1 MNILLKLSEII
12 YFMENTYRIVQ
23 GIRDLYGGVP
33 PYAVSFRKRGKFLK
47 DAFKVIEKLFEDGT
61 YKDVSKA
68 VINLLEISGMYHI
81 TERASR
87 EYLDDLY
94 HLFVDKSSNKEYAY
108 FDDEKVKI
116 DNNNERK
123 VRALNIDIN
132 KIKRDIDTTI
142 EMAKKLLDQEGIFIY
157 RYTDYSVPNKF
168 IGIVLEKEFKLTH
181 KFYKID
187 YKKDGLIRY
196 VLVITV

>member
-1 MNILLKLSEII
+1 
-12 YFMENTYRIVQ
+12 MENTYRIVQ

-68 VINLLEISGMYHI
+68 VINLLEISRMYHI

-94 HLFVDKSSNKEYAY
+94 YLFVDKSSNKEYAY
-108 FDDEKVKI
+108 FDDEKVEINNDSGKKI
-116 DNNNERK
+116 EKK

-142 EMAKKLLDQEGIFIY
+142 EMAKKVLDQEGSFIY
-157 RYTDYSVPNKF
+157 RYTDYSVPEKF
-168 IGIVLEKEFKLTH
+168 IGIALENEFKPTH
-181 KFYKID
+181 KVYKVS
-187 YKKDGLIRY
+187 YKKNGLIKY
-196 VLVITV
+196 IIIITV

>member
-1 MNILLKLSEII
+1 
-12 YFMENTYRIVQ
+12 MENIYRIVQ

-33 PYAVSFRKRGKFLK
+33 PYAISFRKRGKFLK

-61 YKDVSKA
+61 YKDISKA
-68 VINLLEISGMYHI
+68 VINLLEISIMYHI

-94 HLFVDKSSNKEYAY
+94 YLFVDKSSNKEYAY
-108 FDDEKVKI
+108 FDDEKVEK
-116 DNNNERK
+116 NNNGSGKKVEKK

-142 EMAKKLLDQEGIFIY
+142 EMAKKLLDQEGSFIY

-168 IGIVLEKEFKLTH
+168 VGIVLEKEFKLTH
-181 KFYKID
+181 KLYKID
-187 YKKDGLIRY
+187 YKKDGLMRY
-196 VLVITV
+196 AIVITV